1 MKLLIGL
8 TLAACFAILPSCV
21 TAEEVWKKGNKVA
34 AFFICKE
41 EESIMELALADS
53 KSRDQ
58 FIGEVT
64 KKRIGRECVA
74 LNPPVLFVVD
84 EVLGSYKDY
93 EKKNTTILKIVPQI
107 NNGFVGYIVA
117 RGLPA
122 INKGI

>member
-8 TLAACFAILPSCV
+8 TLAACFAILPSCA
-21 TAEEVWKKGNKVA
+21 TAEEVWEKGNKVA

-74 LNPPVLFVVD
+74 LRPPVLFIVD
-84 EVLGSYKDY
+84 EVLGSYVDY

-107 NNGFVGYIVA
+107 NNGFIGYIVA

-122 INKGI
+122 IDKGI

>member
-64 KKRIGRECVA
+64 KKRIGRKCVA
-74 LNPPVLFVVD
+74 LRPPVLFVVD

-107 NNGFVGYIVA
+107 NNGFIGYIVA
-117 RGLPA
+117 RGSPA
-122 INKGI
+122 IDKGI

>member
-1 MKLLIGL
+1 MKLLVSL

-41 EESIMELALADS
+41 EESIMEVALADS
-53 KSRDQ
+53 KSKNQ

-64 KKRIGRECVA
+64 KKRIGRECVG
-74 LNPPVLFVVD
+74 LRPPVLFVVD

>member
-1 MKLLIGL
+1 MKLLVGL

-74 LNPPVLFVVD
+74 LKPPVLFVVD

-107 NNGFVGYIVA
+107 NNGFIGYIVA
-117 RGLPA
+117 RGKPA

>member
-1 MKLLIGL
+1 MKLLVGL
-8 TLAACFAILPSCV
+8 TLAACFAILPSCA

-41 EESIMELALADS
+41 EESIMEVALADS

-74 LNPPVLFVVD
+74 LKPPVLFVVD

-93 EKKNTTILKIVPQI
+93 EKKNTTILKIVPQT
-107 NNGFVGYIVA
+107 NNGFIGYIVA
-117 RGLPA
+117 RGKPA

>member
-8 TLAACFAILPSCV
+8 TLAACFAILPSCA
-21 TAEEVWKKGNKVA
+21 TAEEVWEKGNKVA

-74 LNPPVLFVVD
+74 LRPPVLFVVD

-107 NNGFVGYIVA
+107 NNGFIGYIVA
-117 RGLPA
+117 RGSPA
-122 INKGI
+122 IDKGI

>member
-8 TLAACFAILPSCV
+8 TLAACFAILPNCV

-41 EESIMELALADS
+41 EESIMEVALADS

-74 LNPPVLFVVD
+74 LRPPVLFVVD

-117 RGLPA
+117 RGMPA

>member
-1 MKLLIGL
+1 MKLLVSL

-41 EESIMELALADS
+41 EESIMEVALADS

-64 KKRIGRECVA
+64 KKRIGRECVG
-74 LNPPVLFVVD
+74 LRPPVLFVVD

-122 INKGI
+122 VNKGI

>member
-1 MKLLIGL
+1 MKLLISL

-41 EESIMELALADS
+41 EESIMEVALADS

-64 KKRIGRECVA
+64 KKRIGRECVG
-74 LNPPVLFVVD
+74 LRPPVLFVVD

-107 NNGFVGYIVA
+107 NNGFIGYIVA
-117 RGLPA
+117 RGMPA

>member
-1 MKLLIGL
+1 MKLLVGL

-34 AFFICKE
+34 AFFICRE
-41 EESIMELALADS
+41 EKSIMEIALADS

-64 KKRIGRECVA
+64 KKRMDRKCVA
-74 LNPPVLFVVD
+74 LRPPVLFVVD
-84 EVLGSYKDY
+84 EVLGNYKDY
-93 EKKNTTILKIVPQI
+93 EKKNTTILKIVPPV
-107 NNGFVGYIVA
+107 NNGFIGYIVA
-117 RGLPA
+117 RGMPA

>member
-1 MKLLIGL
+1 MKLLVGL

-21 TAEEVWKKGNKVA
+21 MAEEVWKKGNKVA

-74 LNPPVLFVVD
+74 LRPPVLFVVD

-122 INKGI
+122 VNKGI

>member
-8 TLAACFAILPSCV
+8 TLAACFAILPSCA
-21 TAEEVWKKGNKVA
+21 TAEEVWEKGNKVA

-53 KSRDQ
+53 KSKEQ

-64 KKRIGRECVA
+64 KKKMDRKCVA
-74 LNPPVLFVVD
+74 LRPPVLFVVD

-93 EKKNTTILKIVPQI
+93 EKKNTSILKIVPPV
-107 NNGFVGYIVA
+107 NNGFIGYIVA
-117 RGLPA
+117 RGIPA
-122 INKGI
+122 VNKGI

>member
-41 EESIMELALADS
+41 EESIMEVALADS

-74 LNPPVLFVVD
+74 LRPPVLFVVD

>member
-8 TLAACFAILPSCV
+8 TLAACFAILPSCA
-21 TAEEVWKKGNKVA
+21 TAEEVWEKGNKVA

-58 FIGEVT
+58 FIGEIT

-74 LNPPVLFVVD
+74 LRPPVLFIVD
-84 EVLGSYKDY
+84 EVLGSYVDY
-93 EKKNTTILKIVPQI
+93 EKKNTSILKIVPPL
-107 NNGFVGYIVA
+107 NNGFIGYIVA
-117 RGLPA
+117 RGIPA
-122 INKGI
+122 IDKGI

>member
-1 MKLLIGL
+1 MKLLVSL

-41 EESIMELALADS
+41 EESIMEVALADS

-64 KKRIGRECVA
+64 KKRIGRECVG
-74 LNPPVLFVVD
+74 LRPPVLFVVD

-107 NNGFVGYIVA
+107 NNGFIGYIVA
-117 RGLPA
+117 RGMPA

>member
-1 MKLLIGL
+1 MKLLVSL
-8 TLAACFAILPSCV
+8 TLAACFAILPSCT
-21 TAEEVWKKGNKVA
+21 TAEEVWEKGNKVA

-64 KKRIGRECVA
+64 KKRMDRKCVA
-74 LNPPVLFVVD
+74 LRPPVLFVVD
-84 EVLGSYKDY
+84 EVIGSYKDY
-93 EKKNTTILKIVPQI
+93 EKKNTSILKIVSPV
-107 NNGFVGYIVA
+107 NNGFIGYIVA
-117 RGLPA
+117 RGMPA

>member
-1 MKLLIGL
+1 MKLLVGL

-64 KKRIGRECVA
+64 KKRMDRKCVA
-74 LNPPVLFVVD
+74 LRPPVLFIVD

-107 NNGFVGYIVA
+107 NNGFIGYIVA
-117 RGLPA
+117 RGSPA

>member
-1 MKLLIGL
+1 MKLLVGL
-8 TLAACFAILPSCV
+8 TLAACFAILPSCA

-41 EESIMELALADS
+41 EESIMEVALADS

-64 KKRIGRECVA
+64 KKRIGRECVG
-74 LNPPVLFVVD
+74 LRPPVLFVVD

-122 INKGI
+122 VNKGI

>member
-41 EESIMELALADS
+41 EESIMEVALADS

-74 LNPPVLFVVD
+74 LRPPVLFVVD

-122 INKGI
+122 VNKGI

>member
-1 MKLLIGL
+1 MKLLVGL

-41 EESIMELALADS
+41 EESIMEVALADS

-64 KKRIGRECVA
+64 KKRIGRECVG
-74 LNPPVLFVVD
+74 LRPPVLFVVD

>member
-1 MKLLIGL
+1 MKLLISL

-64 KKRIGRECVA
+64 KKRIGRECVG
-74 LNPPVLFVVD
+74 LRPPVLFVVD

-107 NNGFVGYIVA
+107 NNGFIGYIVA
-117 RGLPA
+117 RGMPA

>member
-1 MKLLIGL
+1 MKLLVGL

-41 EESIMELALADS
+41 EESIMEVALADS

-74 LNPPVLFVVD
+74 LRPPVLFVVD

-122 INKGI
+122 VNKGI

>member
-8 TLAACFAILPSCV
+8 TLAACFAILPSCA
-21 TAEEVWKKGNKVA
+21 TAEEVWEKGNKVA

-74 LNPPVLFVVD
+74 LRPPVLFIVD
-84 EVLGSYKDY
+84 EVLGSYVDY

-107 NNGFVGYIVA
+107 NNGFIGYIVA
-117 RGLPA
+117 RGSPA

>member
-8 TLAACFAILPSCV
+8 TLAACFAILPSCA
-21 TAEEVWKKGNKVA
+21 TAEEVWEKGNKVA
-34 AFFICKE
+34 AFFICKK

-58 FIGEVT
+58 FIGEIT

-74 LNPPVLFVVD
+74 LRPPVLFIVD
-84 EVLGSYKDY
+84 EVLGSYVDY
-93 EKKNTTILKIVPQI
+93 EKKNTSILKIVPQI
-107 NNGFVGYIVA
+107 NNGFIGYIVA
-117 RGLPA
+117 RGIPA

>member
-1 MKLLIGL
+1 MKLLVSL

-64 KKRIGRECVA
+64 KKRIGRECVG
-74 LNPPVLFVVD
+74 LRPPVLFVVD

-107 NNGFVGYIVA
+107 NNGFIGYIVA
-117 RGLPA
+117 RGKPA

>member
-1 MKLLIGL
+1 MKLLVSL

-74 LNPPVLFVVD
+74 LRPPVLFVVD

-107 NNGFVGYIVA
+107 NNGFIGYIVA
-117 RGLPA
+117 RGKPA

>member
-1 MKLLIGL
+1 MKLLTAL
-8 TLAACFAILPSCV
+8 TLAACFTILPSCV

-74 LNPPVLFVVD
+74 LKPPVLFVVD

>member
-41 EESIMELALADS
+41 EESIMEVALADS

-64 KKRIGRECVA
+64 KKRIGRECVG
-74 LNPPVLFVVD
+74 LRPPVLFVVD

-107 NNGFVGYIVA
+107 NNGFIGYIVA
-117 RGLPA
+117 RGMPA

>member
-8 TLAACFAILPSCV
+8 TLAACFAILPSCA
-21 TAEEVWKKGNKVA
+21 TAEEVWEKGNKVA
-34 AFFICKE
+34 AFFICRE
-41 EESIMELALADS
+41 EKSIMEIALADS

-74 LNPPVLFVVD
+74 LRPPVLFVVD

-107 NNGFVGYIVA
+107 NNGFIGYIVA

-122 INKGI
+122 IDKGI

>member
-1 MKLLIGL
+1 MKLLISL

-34 AFFICKE
+34 TFFICRE
-41 EESIMELALADS
+41 EKSIMEIALADS

-64 KKRIGRECVA
+64 KKRMDRKCVA
-74 LNPPVLFVVD
+74 LRPPVLFVVD

-107 NNGFVGYIVA
+107 NNGFIGYIVA
-117 RGLPA
+117 RGMPA

>member
-41 EESIMELALADS
+41 EESIMEVALADS

-64 KKRIGRECVA
+64 KKRIGRECVG
-74 LNPPVLFVVD
+74 LRPPVLFIVD

>member
-41 EESIMELALADS
+41 EESIMEIALADS

-64 KKRIGRECVA
+64 KKRMDRKCVA
-74 LNPPVLFVVD
+74 LRPPVLFIVD

-117 RGLPA
+117 RGSPE
-122 INKGI
+122 ISKGI

>member
-41 EESIMELALADS
+41 EKSIMEVALADS
-53 KSRDQ
+53 KSRNQ

-64 KKRIGRECVA
+64 KKRITSKCVA
-74 LNPPVLFVVD
+74 LRPPVLFVVD

-93 EKKNTTILKIVPQI
+93 EKKNTTILKIVPPV
-107 NNGFVGYIVA
+107 NNGFIGYIVA
-117 RGLPA
+117 RGSPE
-122 INKGI
+122 ISKGI

>member
-1 MKLLIGL
+1 MKLLISL
-8 TLAACFAILPSCV
+8 TLAACFTILPSCV
-21 TAEEVWKKGNKVA
+21 TAEEVWEKGNKVA

-41 EESIMELALADS
+41 EESIMEIALADS

-64 KKRIGRECVA
+64 KKRMDRKCVA
-74 LNPPVLFVVD
+74 LRPPVLFVVD

-107 NNGFVGYIVA
+107 SNGFIGYIVA
-117 RGLPA
+117 RGMPA